1 MNYKYQYGL
10 PPVSLNLISGGVF
23 LFIVCLGIRV
33 ARAPDIDLK
42 IANTQLIVGSSA
54 DKLNELA
61 RKLDEQS
68 HAIKQKD
75 EAYKQLQVAYEQSL
89 ARVGEDKKLSAAFE
103 KVESVPEIQNIEQI
117 QQEIVETKEELNQVL
132 TE

>member
-23 LFIVCLGIRV
+23 LFIVCLGVRV
-33 ARAPDIDLK
+33 ARAPDVGLK
-42 IANTQLIVGSSA
+42 IANTQLVVGSSA

-61 RKLDEQS
+61 LKLDEQTQV
-68 HAIKQKD
+68 IKQKD
-75 EAYKQLQVAYEQSL
+75 EAYKQLQAAYEQSL
-89 ARVGEDKKLSAAFE
+89 ARIGEDKKLSSAFE
-103 KVESVPEIQNIEQI
+103 KVEKLPEVQNIDQI
-117 QQEIVETKEELNQVL
+117 QQGISETKEELNQIL